1 MADHLRIELVFAP
14 EVSIEAAMRQPGS
27 GHDLA
32 DGDFGESL
40 AVEQAGSAGD
50 ESAAGCLLY
59 ALLNTHG
66 PASSPYIAWAKD
78 DLEHLLSPSTLA
90 RCNSKIIQR

>member
-1 MADHLRIELVFAP
+1 LADHLRIELVFAP

-50 ESAAGCLLY
+50 DPLPGAFFMLC
-59 ALLNTHG
+59 
-66 PASSPYIAWAKD
+66 
-78 DLEHLLSPSTLA
+78 
-90 RCNSKIIQR
+90 